1 MEQPILIVIGGANGS
16 GKTTLAREYI
26 SVEGLPYLG
35 ADQIAYDLDLDDVES
50 VAIQAG
56 RLFIQKIAKSIER
69 RQSFMVES
77 TLSGISL
84 RKWINAAHDSG
95 FSVEV
100 AFVYLDTPE
109 LCIERVSAR
118 VSRGGH
124 HVPDEDILRRYSRSN
139 LNFWNQYRKLA
150 DKWKLYNN
158 TGSGVL
164 PVAIGDDDGT
174 QIEDSRRFEIWLR
187 MVTQMETDT

>member
-1 MEQPILIVIGGANGS
+1 MEQPTLIVIGGANGS
-16 GKTTLAREYI
+16 GKTTLAREYVF
-26 SVEGLPYLG
+26 VEALPYLG
-35 ADQIAYDLDLDDVES
+35 ADQIAYELNPDNVES

-56 RLFIQKIAKSIER
+56 RMFIQRIAESIEK

-77 TLSGISL
+77 TLSGLSL

-124 HVPDEDILRRYSRSN
+124 VPDEDILRRYARSN

-174 QIEDSRRFEIWLR
+174 QIEDSRRFEIWLK